1 MFNSFL
7 YLLWSNKIEEGE
19 IEQKK
24 FFTQRLLEFPFNDEE
39 TNNLLSI
46 LKRPLEATNFHTISK
61 NFLIIFLLSRG
72 RYIEAIQEYQLL
84 AQETPPIIGI
94 EGLKTIID
102 NVHLILPPVQK
113 EILEVSSET
122 FNNLASQRKLL
133 GDYFI

>member
-1 MFNSFL
+1 M
-7 YLLWSNKIEEGE
+7 
-19 IEQKK
+19 
-24 FFTQRLLEFPFNDEE
+24 
-39 TNNLLSI
+39 
-46 LKRPLEATNFHTISK
+46 KRPLEATNFHTISK